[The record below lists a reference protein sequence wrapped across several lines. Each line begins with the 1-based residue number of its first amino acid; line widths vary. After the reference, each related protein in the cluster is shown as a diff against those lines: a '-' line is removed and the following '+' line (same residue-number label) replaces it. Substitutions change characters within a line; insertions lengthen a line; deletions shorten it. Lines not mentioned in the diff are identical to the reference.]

1 MVIPA
6 CADWLFKTKCNKN
19 TLMANTNS
27 FRYKQAYEATK
38 EGRDLPEPTHGR
50 IAQILCGG
58 DDNTEK
64 RGIENH
70 RAGTIAGAERRAYDK
85 AKKK

>member
-1 MVIPA
+1 
-6 CADWLFKTKCNKN
+6 
-19 TLMANTNS
+19 MANKNS
-27 FRYKQAYEATK
+27 FRYKQAYEAAK

-50 IAQILCGG
+50 LAQLLCGG

-64 RGIENH
+64 LGIENH
-70 RAGTIAGAERRAYDK
+70 RAGTIAGAERRAYEQ